1 MIFFV
6 VVILIVIYNILFIIL
21 RIIEQEMNLV
31 EIKYKS
37 DLYKKEIE
45 LRDEV
50 LRAPLGLKF
59 KKEDLEAEVDELRY
73 GLLDNNGELTS
84 CLLVRILD
92 NSVAKI
98 RQMAVKEELRGKG
111 LGRELIKK
119 VESELK
125 KKKFNKIELHAR
137 MYAKVF
143 YDKLRYI
150 ETGDVFTEIGI
161 PHIKMEKDI

>member
-1 MIFFV
+1 
-6 VVILIVIYNILFIIL
+6 
-21 RIIEQEMNLV
+21 MNLV

-37 DLYKKEIE
+37 NLYKKEIE
-45 LRDEV
+45 LRNAV

-73 GLLDNNGELTS
+73 GLLNHDGVLVA

-92 NSVAKI
+92 NSIAKI

-111 LGRELIKK
+111 LGRELMNN

-125 KKKFNKIELHAR
+125 KKNFNKIKLHAR

-143 YDKLRYI
+143 YDKLGYI
-150 ETGDVFTEIGI
+150 EKGDIFTEIGI
-161 PHIKMEKDI
+161 PHIKMVKNIVS

>member
-1 MIFFV
+1 M
-6 VVILIVIYNILFIIL
+6 YK
-21 RIIEQEMNLV
+21 E
-31 EIKYKS
+31 EIK
-37 DLYKKEIE
+37 
-45 LRDEV
+45 LRDKV

-59 KKEDLEAEVDELRY
+59 KKEDLDAEVDELRY
-73 GLLDNNGELTS
+73 GLLDSNGELTA

-92 NSVAKI
+92 DSVAKI

-111 LGRELIKK
+111 LGRELVKK

-143 YDKLRYI
+143 YDKLGYSPVG
-150 ETGDVFTEIGI
+150 EEFKEIGI
-161 PHIKMEKDI
+161 PHIKMIKDIVS

>member
-1 MIFFV
+1 
-6 VVILIVIYNILFIIL
+6 
-21 RIIEQEMNLV
+21 MNLV

-37 DLYKKEIE
+37 GLYKKEIE

-59 KKEDLEAEVDELRY
+59 KKEDLDAEVDELRY
-73 GLLDNNGELTS
+73 GLLDSNGELTA

-111 LGRELIKK
+111 LGRELMKK

-125 KKKFNKIELHAR
+125 KKKFNKVELHAR

-143 YDKLRYI
+143 YD
-150 ETGDVFTEIGI
+150 
-161 PHIKMEKDI
+161 

>member
-1 MIFFV
+1 
-6 VVILIVIYNILFIIL
+6 
-21 RIIEQEMNLV
+21 MNLV

-37 DLYKKEIE
+37 NLYKKEIE
-45 LRDEV
+45 LRNAV

-73 GLLDNNGELTS
+73 GLLNHDGVLVA

-92 NSVAKI
+92 NSIAKI

-111 LGRELIKK
+111 LGRELMNN

-125 KKKFNKIELHAR
+125 KKNFNKIELHAR

-143 YDKLRYI
+143 YDKLGYI
-150 ETGDVFTEIGI
+150 ETGDIFTEIGI
-161 PHIKMEKDI
+161 PHIKMVKNIVS